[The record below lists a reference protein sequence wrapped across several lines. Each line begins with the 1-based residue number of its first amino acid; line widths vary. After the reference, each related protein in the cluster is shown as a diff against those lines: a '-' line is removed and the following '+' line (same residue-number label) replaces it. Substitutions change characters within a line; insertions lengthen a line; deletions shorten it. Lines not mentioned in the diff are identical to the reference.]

1 MPEIKIGTSI
11 GSNYEGYEQLVSI
24 YHQMKEYSDTTI
36 YLDFSSNR
44 WFEANLCAVLGAICL
59 LMEKNRVKIA
69 CSNMSNSLIDIL
81 TRNGFIG
88 SNYLDLPDN
97 HNGTVVS
104 FQRFKHNQANAF
116 NGYIK
121 RELLSK
127 SDFPKHSLLLGK
139 RITESIF
146 EIFENARTHGKCEF
160 IHTCGQYYP
169 RKSPARLDI
178 TIVDVGQTIHKNVN
192 DFHFPL
198 EEFDA
203 CMAIDW
209 AIKYGNTT
217 KIGRTGG
224 LGLSLILEF
233 IKLNNGVMQII
244 SSNGYWEY
252 RGNRVRMN
260 TLKNNFPGT
269 IVNIEF
275 NFDDSCFYQL
285 KSEANLTMNDI
296 F

>member
-1 MPEIKIGTSI
+1 MPKIRIGTSI
-11 GSNYEGYEQLVSI
+11 GSNYDGYEQLVLL
-24 YHQMKEYSDTTI
+24 YHQMRKYSDTTI
-36 YLDFSSNR
+36 DLDFSSNR
-44 WFEANLCAVLGAICL
+44 WFEANLCAVIGAIAL
-59 LMEKNRVKIA
+59 LMEKHKVRIQY
-69 CSNMSNSLIDIL
+69 SGMSNSLIDIL
-81 TRNGFIG
+81 RRNGFIG
-88 SNYLDLPDN
+88 NNYSTSSNG
-97 HNGTVVS
+97 NGTVVS
-104 FQRFKHNQANAF
+104 FQRFMHNQDGAF

-127 SDFPKHSLLLGK
+127 PDFPKHSVLLGK

-169 RKSPARLDI
+169 RKRPARLDI

-192 DFHFPL
+192 DFL
-198 EEFDA
+198 SSSEKYDA
-203 CMAIDW
+203 CLAIDW

-224 LGLSLILEF
+224 LGLSLILDF

-252 RGNRVRMN
+252 RGNQVH
-260 TLKNNFPGT
+260 TKVLKNDFPGT

-285 KSEANLTMNDI
+285 KSEVNLTMNDI

>member
-1 MPEIKIGTSI
+1 M
-11 GSNYEGYEQLVSI
+11 
-24 YHQMKEYSDTTI
+24 
-36 YLDFSSNR
+36 
-44 WFEANLCAVLGAICL
+44 
-59 LMEKNRVKIA
+59 
-69 CSNMSNSLIDIL
+69 
-81 TRNGFIG
+81 
-88 SNYLDLPDN
+88 
-97 HNGTVVS
+97 
-104 FQRFKHNQANAF
+104 
-116 NGYIK
+116 
-121 RELLSK
+121 
-127 SDFPKHSLLLGK
+127 
-139 RITESIF
+139 
-146 EIFENARTHGKCEF
+146 
-160 IHTCGQYYP
+160 
-169 RKSPARLDI
+169 DI

-198 EEFDA
+198 KEFDA

-252 RGNRVRMN
+252 RGNRVRMG

-285 KSEANLTMNDI
+285 KSEVNLTMNDI